1 MKFIVNSSSL
11 ENDFNQSKGPV
22 TFFDNIKKLEILM
35 ENVWCKSEN
44 LIDTSKNLRTVNRC
58 EKEKND

>member
-11 ENDFNQSKGPV
+11 ENDFNPSKGPV

-35 ENVWCKSEN
+35 ENVWCRSEQFN
-44 LIDTSKNLRTVNRC
+44 RYKWKSKNW
-58 EKEKND
+58 K

>member
-35 ENVWCKSEN
+35 ENVLCKSEN

>member
-35 ENVWCKSEN
+35 ENVWYKSEN

>member
-44 LIDTSKNLRTVNRC
+44 LTDTSKNLRTVNRC

>member
-35 ENVWCKSEN
+35 ENVWRKSEN